1 MTRAIR
7 NTCSEAHNKTIVMK
21 SLINEFKKGI
31 KNHRDETDSNQVKPT
46 PSRSL
51 SFLDSRCLW
60 DRADLYHD
68 SDSRCLLDQAE
79 RYLDSNSRCLW
90 NRAVLY

>member
-21 SLINEFKKGI
+21 TLIINEFKKGT
-31 KNHRDETDSNQVKPT
+31 KNHRVETNPNQVKPT
-46 PSRSL
+46 HSRTL
-51 SFLDSRCLW
+51 SFLDSRCIW
-60 DRADLYHD
+60 DR
-68 SDSRCLLDQAE
+68 AE

>member
-21 SLINEFKKGI
+21 TLINEFKKGT
-31 KNHRDETDSNQVKPT
+31 KNHRVETNPNQVKPT
-46 PSRSL
+46 HSRTL
-51 SFLDSRCLW
+51 SFLDSRYLW
-60 DRADLYHD
+60 NRDAPYHD
-68 SDSRCLLDQAE
+68 SNSRCLLDQAE

-90 NRAVLY
+90 NRAILY

>member
-21 SLINEFKKGI
+21 TLINEFKKGT
-31 KNHRDETDSNQVKPT
+31 KNHRVETNPNQVKPT
-46 PSRSL
+46 HSRTL
-51 SFLDSRCLW
+51 SFLDSRCIW
-60 DRADLYHD
+60 DR
-68 SDSRCLLDQAE
+68 AE

>member
-1 MTRAIR
+1 M
-7 NTCSEAHNKTIVMK
+7 NLKKEQKT
-21 SLINEFKKGI
+21 
-31 KNHRDETDSNQVKPT
+31 TDSNQVKPIH
-46 PSRSL
+46 SRSL

-60 DRADLYHD
+60 DQAALYHD